1 MLLTH
6 NTVIKGFVR
15 SEINVDFS
23 SILFVYFFQTL
34 HTAQI
39 DLCRSEPQ
47 VLKLILSEI
56 IWVTTL
62 EFKMGKLNV
71 NN

>member
-1 MLLTH
+1 MFLTH
-6 NTVIKGFVR
+6 NTAIKEFIR
-15 SEINVDFS
+15 REINVDFS

-34 HTAQI
+34 HTTQI
-39 DLCRSEPQ
+39 DLCRSEPH
-47 VLKLILSEI
+47 VLKLILSELI
-56 IWVTTL
+56 RVTTL